1 MVPSKF
7 FVFAF
12 FAALILSFG
21 LAVIHVPNADATTTV
36 ISANTSGTLL
46 MIGKGDTLIIKPWV
60 TFSPNS
66 LDNRGTILNRG
77 TPTNDAVADQINNYG
92 TIINAAP
99 GSITGIGKLTNTGT
113 LTNDYGAY
121 LCLGQLDNSGL
132 VDNSGIINNISCPT
146 NFSNAASVVS
156 N

>member
-1 MVPSKF
+1 
-7 FVFAF
+7 
-12 FAALILSFG
+12 
-21 LAVIHVPNADATTTV
+21 
-36 ISANTSGTLL
+36 
-46 MIGKGDTLIIKPWV
+46 MIINPGV

-66 LDNRGTILNRG
+66 LDNHGTILNRG

-99 GSITGIGKLTNTGT
+99 GAITGIGKMTNTGT

-132 VDNSGIINNISCPT
+132 VDNWGIINNISCTT
-146 NFSNAASVVS
+146 NFSNSASGVS